1 MAAVAAAAI
10 LAAAAAAWAAPAAH
24 AAGHGGL
31 QADVIGKQWAIV
43 DAVVAAGS
51 DARGRD
57 GMVVVTG
64 TTDRPGEPVLVTA
77 RAPDGSIVDRLTARA
92 SSLDGS
98 LLAEVP
104 TGGPRWAAD
113 GLYTVTLYQGAA
125 GRQDPYVDIVPV
137 AMSGGLAEP
146 NPELS
151 GATPPPDAAGYDEPR
166 VLNLRWSMIEEVSLS
181 PGGGAAGG
189 DAVWLSGT
197 APGGRDSVSV
207 RIVAPTGLEMASLAA
222 DAGGPAGE
230 FGVLLE
236 TDGSAWSQDGKYRI
250 AVDGGLPGSVPD
262 LLLIDVVDGAVAVA
276 ASASAAA
283 SDPRGEGGS
292 DPAWRGAGGKGA
304 LIEKRWEVIDAVA
317 VSGQGGQGQ
326 RVVVAGSTD
335 LPGVPVSV
343 RILDPNGRQAHGSA
357 VLPDAATGR
366 FILDVPA
373 AGDAWSV
380 DGTYSA
386 RIEQRDALTE
396 EVHYSDLL
404 GLEVDGGAVAA
415 QPRLPESLL
424 PPAVAAAYADA
435 RLVAL
440 EYAVVEEV
448 RAEAPAAGGP
458 GRYAE
463 IAVYG
468 RTFDRPGPVS
478 VGVEAPDGSA
488 APPALAE
495 PGPDGR
501 FEARIA
507 VSGPF
512 WSADGG
518 YTITVT
524 QGGSE
529 FVDIAVAG
537 VRDGAVEAGSLPAA
551 SAAGQ
556 GAGAAPADRIMN
568 IGERWKIIDAIV
580 LAEDSDAGQ
589 SIVIVGTTDVV
600 DRTVQAAVEAPGGA
614 GGTVDVREAMP
625 DGSGAV
631 VIEVPVGGKAWGEP
645 RPADG
650 TYTLTVG
657 QPGTRYLDGY
667 PLYVLGGRVAA
678 PAEFGGAPLPPA
690 AESYESARL
699 LDVEWSLVT
708 RADVVVPGG
717 GDAAPVVVIR
727 GETGHP
733 KVPVAVRAEA
743 PGGSVIYDMPVA
755 PRADGSFEARIDASG
770 PEWSAD
776 GAYRIT
782 VGQGFGSVPPD
793 LVLVEVVDG
802 AVVPEFGALAAVA
815 LAAAVV
821 VAIVAA
827 AAAAPR
833 LGLAGPR
840 LPGV

>member
-1 MAAVAAAAI
+1 
-10 LAAAAAAWAAPAAH
+10 
-24 AAGHGGL
+24 
-31 QADVIGKQWAIV
+31 
-43 DAVVAAGS
+43 
-51 DARGRD
+51 
-57 GMVVVTG
+57 
-64 TTDRPGEPVLVTA
+64 
-77 RAPDGSIVDRLTARA
+77 
-92 SSLDGS
+92 
-98 LLAEVP
+98 
-104 TGGPRWAAD
+104 
-113 GLYTVTLYQGAA
+113 
-125 GRQDPYVDIVPV
+125 
-137 AMSGGLAEP
+137 MSGGLAEL

-151 GATPPPDAAGYDEPR
+151 GALPPPDAAGYDEPR
-166 VLNLRWSMIEEVSLS
+166 VLNLRWSMIEEVTLA

-189 DAVWLSGT
+189 DAVGLSGT

-207 RIVAPTGLEMASLAA
+207 RIVAPTGLEMASLEA

-250 AVDGGLPGSVPD
+250 TVDGGLPGSVPD
-262 LLLIDVVDGAVAVA
+262 LLLIDVIDGAVAVA

-283 SDPRGEGGS
+283 ADPLGEGG
-292 DPAWRGAGGKGA
+292 AAQAGRGAGGKGA
-304 LIEKRWEVIDAVA
+304 LIEKRWELIDAVA

-326 RVVVAGSTD
+326 RVVIAGSTD
-335 LPGVPVSV
+335 MPGVPVSV
-343 RILDPNGRQAHGSA
+343 RMLDPNGRQAHGSA
-357 VLPDAATGR
+357 VLPDAGTGR

-380 DGTYSA
+380 DGAYSA
-386 RIEQRDALTE
+386 RIEQRDALAE

-404 GLEVDGGAVAA
+404 GLDVDGGAVAS
-415 QPRLPESLL
+415 QPRLPASLL
-424 PPAVAAAYADA
+424 PPAVSAAYADA

-448 RAEAPAAGGP
+448 RAEAPAAGGGP

-468 RTFDRPGPVS
+468 RTFDRPGPIS
-478 VGVEAPDGSA
+478 VGVEAPDGSVGA
-488 APPALAE
+488 PALAE

-501 FEARIA
+501 FEARIP

-512 WSADGG
+512 WSADGR
-518 YTITVT
+518 YVVTVT
-524 QGGSE
+524 QAGSA

-537 VRDGAVEAGSLPAA
+537 VRDGAVEVGRPPAA
-551 SAAGQ
+551 GPDGGQ
-556 GAGAAPADRIMN
+556 PYAPSRIMN
-568 IGERWKIIDAIV
+568 IGERWEIIDAIV

-589 SIVIVGTTDVV
+589 SIVIVGTTDVR
-600 DRTVQAAVEAPGGA
+600 DRAVQAAVEAPGGA

-690 AESYESARL
+690 AAGYESARL

-708 RADVVVPGG
+708 RADVVVSGG
-717 GDAAPVVVIR
+717 GAAAPTVVAIQ

-733 KVPVAVRAEA
+733 KVPVSVRAEA
-743 PGGSVIYDMPVA
+743 PGGLVVYDAPVA

-782 VGQGFGSVPPD
+782 VGQGFDSVPPD

-815 LAAAVV
+815 LAAAVA
-821 VAIVAA
+821 VAVAV
-827 AAAAPR
+827 AAPR
-833 LGLAGPR
+833 LGLAGAR
-840 LPGV
+840 LPSA